1 MMLSLQQL
9 GCHNINFV
17 TPEHVV
23 PQVLEALALAA
34 DAGLELPIVYNTSAY
49 DAMESLELLDGIVDI
64 YMPDFKFWSRDSAA
78 KYLKA
83 EDYPDAARTA
93 IAEMQRQVG
102 ALQID
107 ANGVARRGVLLR
119 HLVMPG
125 YLDETKAI
133 LEWIARELGTDT
145 YINLM
150 NQYRP
155 AGRVCAEH
163 YPEINRLPT
172 AAEFNRA
179 VEIAV
184 DLGLTR
190 LDERRVDLRLFR
202 KLRPD

>member
-34 DAGLELPIVYNTSAY
+34 DAGLKLPIVYNTSAY
-49 DAMESLELLDGIVDI
+49 DAMESLELLDGTIDI
-64 YMPDFKFWSRDSAA
+64 YMPDFKLWSRETAA

-83 EDYPDAARTA
+83 DDYPDAARTA

-107 ANGVARRGVLLR
+107 ANGVATRGVLLR

-125 YLDETKAI
+125 HLDETQAI

-163 YPEINRLPT
+163 YPEINRPPT
-172 AAEFNRA
+172 SAEFNRA

-190 LDERRVDLRLFR
+190 LDDRRVDLRLLR
-202 KLRPD
+202 KLRPT